1 MAARNTAQDF
11 RDGRQHQKK
20 SAQAQADG
28 FDVSGDARRTQ
39 NASNPITRKQ
49 EQDCH
54 DPDGMTD
61 RLMCNEEYRCGTDKH
76 GNEIDGAQRRA
87 GNDSAMPGEHVEG
100 YGNGRQAAER
110 MEPAKRRN
118 SEHGDYLSH
127 LKEQVERAGCRRKL
141 CHASSIYSLLG
152 IKVVLPPSMQSSNF
166 KRRCAPAGGGLLRQP
181 LWRDRQRTRL
191 PSLP

>member
-1 MAARNTAQDF
+1 MRISDWSSDVCSSDLQKPSLSAEKQRRFQIGNQRMAVRNTAQDF
-11 RDGRQHQKK
+11 SDGRQHQKK

-39 NASNPITRKQ
+39 NASNPITCEQ

-87 GNDSAMPGEHVEG
+87 GKDSAMPGEHVEG
-100 YGNGRQAAER
+100 
-110 MEPAKRRN
+110 
-118 SEHGDYLSH
+118 
-127 LKEQVERAGCRRKL
+127 
-141 CHASSIYSLLG
+141 
-152 IKVVLPPSMQSSNF
+152 
-166 KRRCAPAGGGLLRQP
+166 
-181 LWRDRQRTRL
+181 
-191 PSLP
+191 